1 MTVINRINY
10 RTQSIDTSIEAEQ
23 VEFKLWRK
31 MTPSQKESLFKRIAK
46 RGAIL
51 ALAGIK
57 SQFPNASKDIIR
69 QYYIRKRLGEKWAKF
84 LSGLTYQGDLMI
96 EDPIWLALELASILN
111 SLDIPYY
118 VGGSVASSLQGEVR
132 LTQALDLVVNIQA
145 SQIQPLIKAIA
156 DQFYIS
162 DIAVEEAVNRKTS
175 SFNVIHLTTTE
186 KADIFVMKDDDF
198 SLSQMSRRVL
208 HCPDGDMSKSFYLC
222 TPEDTIL
229 QKLLWFRMA
238 NSESQ
243 KQWRDILGV
252 LKLQGEKLDF
262 DYLQEWG
269 KRLNLTDLLVQALRE
284 SGGSSNIGKGE
295 AFE

>member
-1 MTVINRINY
+1 MTVSKPVNY
-10 RTQSIDTSIEAEQ
+10 RTQSMDTSFAAEQ
-23 VEFKLWRK
+23 VQFRLWRN
-31 MTPSQKESLFKRIAK
+31 MSSGEKESLFKRITK
-46 RGAIL
+46 RGSIL

-57 SQFPNASKDIIR
+57 SQFPNASKEIIR
-69 QYYIRKRLGEKWAKF
+69 EYYIRKRLGDKWANL
-84 LSGLTYQGDLMI
+84 LSGLKYERDLMI
-96 EDPIWLALELASILN
+96 EDPIWLALELASILS
-111 SLDIPYY
+111 SLDIIYY

-132 LTQALDLVVNIQA
+132 LTQDLDVIANIEN
-145 SQIQPLIKAIA
+145 SQIQPLIRAMT

-162 DIAVEEAVNRKTS
+162 YTAVEEAVNGKTL

-186 KADIFVMKDDDF
+186 KADIFVMKEDEF

-208 HCPDGDMSKSFYLC
+208 HLPDGDRTKSFYIC

-252 LKLQGEKLDF
+252 LKLQKELLDF
-262 DYLQEWG
+262 DYLGEWG
-269 KRLNLTDLLVQALRE
+269 KKLNLTDLLLQALRE
-284 SGGSSNIGKGE
+284 SGNG
-295 AFE
+295 